1 MQACVIGPPLLM
13 FAHVCIVACT
23 KKNKQEIG
31 SVAQEN
37 PPSLS
42 LGWIGTGR
50 MGYAMAERLAKAGY
64 DISVWNRTRSKA
76 EPLADSGATI
86 VDDLPSLAGK
96 DVVFSM
102 VATQDHLVD
111 VLLGGSGVLSE
122 GTAPKIVVDCTS
134 ISAEVSAELRARLAD
149 RGVEYIAAPVS
160 GNAKCVRAGKLSV
173 VASGP
178 EAVYERVL
186 PYLETFGGLGATWVG
201 EGELSRIVKICHNVF
216 LGVVTQSMSELTIL
230 AQKSGVSR
238 HAFLD
243 FMNKS
248 VMGSV
253 FTRYKTP
260 GWVNLDWSTTFT
272 PELMRK
278 DMDLGLALGR
288 KYEVPMPTAA
298 ASRDIM
304 QASMGQGNRG
314 DIDFSIVL
322 DYVAKCSGLSLESEN
337 VDVPS
342 GLETD

>member
-1 MQACVIGPPLLM
+1 MAQ
-13 FAHVCIVACT
+13 
-23 KKNKQEIG
+23 NKLE
-31 SVAQEN
+31 
-37 PPSLS
+37 SLS

-50 MGYAMAERLAKAGY
+50 MGYAMAERLAKAGC
-64 DISVWNRTRSKA
+64 DLSVWNRTKSKA
-76 EPLADSGATI
+76 EPLAEYGAEI
-86 VDDLPSLAGK
+86 VDNLARLASK
-96 DVVFSM
+96 DIVFSM

-111 VLLGGSGVLSE
+111 VLFGPSGLVSE
-122 GTAPKIVVDCTS
+122 GEAPKIVVDCTS
-134 ISAEVSAELRARLAD
+134 ISAEVSAEVRERLAD
-149 RGVEYIAAPVS
+149 RGIQFIAAPVS
-160 GNAKCVRAGKLSV
+160 GNAKCVKAGKLSV

-178 EAVYERVL
+178 EEVYEQVL

-230 AQKSGVSR
+230 AQQCGVTR

-243 FMNKS
+243 FINKS

-278 DMDLGLALGR
+278 DMDLGLTLGR
-288 KYEVPMPTAA
+288 KHEVPMPTATV
-298 ASRDIM
+298 SRDLM

-322 DYVAKCSGLSLESEN
+322 DYAAKCSGLVLESEN